1 MYTVV
6 EIGCGEFPTPR
17 FDGADRHIALDIDAE
32 AIDSALKFG
41 DGHVIP
47 VIGDASQIGL
57 RDSCADIV
65 VARNVFGDP
74 ALGMS
79 ERNNKMFQSLS
90 LVMIQQG
97 EFDKLHKLQ
106 DDVDVRVNALK
117 TSVMKEVFRVL
128 AVGGKLIAI
137 EQYTPEVARDYFNLL
152 HTNSNGHKPMEM
164 QEMKIA
170 EVSPCISTD
179 LTCREFDTS
188 WVGVK

>member
-97 EFDKLHKLQ
+97 EFDKLHKTLVPFLNPNISFEDNHRFVQ
-106 DDVDVRVNALK
+106 KQFRITQKHLDSVDSKSPLEDLLAEK
-117 TSVMKEVFRVL
+117 AAVL
-128 AVGGKLIAI
+128 I
-137 EQYTPEVARDYFNLL
+137 R
-152 HTNSNGHKPMEM
+152 
-164 QEMKIA
+164 
-170 EVSPCISTD
+170 
-179 LTCREFDTS
+179 
-188 WVGVK
+188 